1 MQALGCTRSK
11 TVIRIG
17 ENMSEHRGLNPACA
31 SRAARG
37 FTLVE
42 LMITI
47 FVAAILVTLA
57 LPSFREVLI
66 SNRVTSSTN
75 QLVADLQLARSEAVN
90 RGTLVAVV
98 SNSGTN
104 DWSGGWQVIADSV
117 FKNDGTFTDSAD
129 ALLRAS
135 PGVNAASNYSV
146 RTKVTTAAAGGTIT
160 PSDGALIFT
169 PRGNLVPNAASFDI
183 NVCRP
188 DSQPARSKRISI
200 STAGTITT
208 TIGTGASPAPGC

>member
-1 MQALGCTRSK
+1 
-11 TVIRIG
+11 
-17 ENMSEHRGLNPACA
+17 MSQLRRTSHAQ
-31 SRAARG
+31 G

-66 SNRVTSSTN
+66 NNRVTSSTN

-104 DWSGGWQVIADSV
+104 NWSGGWQVIADSV
-117 FKNDGTFTDSAD
+117 FKNDGTFADSAD
-129 ALLRAS
+129 AILRAS
-135 PGVNAASNYSV
+135 AGVDTAGNYSV

-160 PSDGALIFT
+160 PTDGTLIFT
-169 PRGNLVPNAASFDI
+169 SRGNLVPNAASFDI

>member
-1 MQALGCTRSK
+1 
-11 TVIRIG
+11 
-17 ENMSEHRGLNPACA
+17 MSQLRRTSHAQ
-31 SRAARG
+31 G

-66 SNRVTSSTN
+66 NNRVTSSTN

-129 ALLRAS
+129 AILRAS
-135 PGVNAASNYSV
+135 AGVDTAGNYSV

-160 PSDGALIFT
+160 PTDGTLIFT
-169 PRGNLVPNAASFDI
+169 SRGNLVPNAASFDI

>member
-1 MQALGCTRSK
+1 
-11 TVIRIG
+11 
-17 ENMSEHRGLNPACA
+17 MSQLRRTSHAQ
-31 SRAARG
+31 G

-66 SNRVTSSTN
+66 NNRVTSSTN

-117 FKNDGTFTDSAD
+117 FKNDGTFADSAD
-129 ALLRAS
+129 AILRAS
-135 PGVNAASNYSV
+135 AGVDTAGNYSV

-160 PSDGALIFT
+160 PTDGTLIFT
-169 PRGNLVPNAASFDI
+169 SRGNLVPNAASFDI